1 MEKFL
6 TFDEWKTEYYPGWC
20 LNSQEQDEELFEQW
34 LDYKR
39 QAEEKK

>member
-6 TFDEWKTEYYPGWC
+6 TFDEWKTEYYPGWY